1 MADIL
6 MSGDGDLARYVNQI
20 NQCDM
25 SVTRNVM
32 RNVTVGALV
41 SVWGVV
47 RHKGKR
53 VDDDLVLAGLSV
65 SVIDDIADLAGFG
78 EAMSRVGWVVED
90 DNGLVFPS
98 FFGEFNVDPAEEQRK
113 KNAERQRK
121 YRETHGQNSNVTRN
135 VTVTPKSN
143 IEKRREEKSIKRKV
157 IKEKSVRDNPPTVE
171 EVRAHMLSQGKS
183 DCAEEFHAYY
193 AANGWVQGKSAK
205 PLVDWKAAVTNWF
218 IQSKKYNKEPSAPAT
233 KPGYVDPMYRPMP
246 GLNYGQVNHG

>member
-1 MADIL
+1 MADVL

-121 YRETHGQNSNVTRN
+121 YRETHSQNSNVTRN

-143 IEKRREEKSIKRKV
+143 IEKRREEKSNRKNS
-157 IKEKSVRDNPPTVE
+157 KEISE
-171 EVRAHMLSQGKS
+171 
-183 DCAEEFHAYY
+183 
-193 AANGWVQGKSAK
+193 
-205 PLVDWKAAVTNWF
+205 
-218 IQSKKYNKEPSAPAT
+218 AT
-233 KPGYVDPMYRPMP
+233 KPSDVADKVWSDWLAHRKAKRSVVTDLVVEQHRKAAKEKGWKLEDALVECMARGWTGLKAEWLDMKRSPVVDMTNDDWLTRIPS
-246 GLNYGQVNHG
+246 

>member
-6 MSGDGDLARYVNQI
+6 KSEDGGLARYVNQI

-121 YRETHGQNSNVTRN
+121 YRETHSQNSNVTRN
-135 VTVTPKSN
+135 VTVTPESN
-143 IEKRREEKSIKRKV
+143 TEKRREEKSNKEGTKKEFLLIQKPDDVEQETWDDWLAVRKSKRAGKV
-157 IKEKSVRDNPPTVE
+157 TNRVIAALRKEADLIGWTLEQALDKCAVRNWISFEAKWVADESMPVKQKIME
-171 EVRAHMLSQGKS
+171 LEVFSLK
-183 DCAEEFHAYY
+183 
-193 AANGWVQGKSAK
+193 ANGRSA
-205 PLVDWKAAVTNWF
+205 
-218 IQSKKYNKEPSAPAT
+218 
-233 KPGYVDPMYRPMP
+233 
-246 GLNYGQVNHG
+246 